1 MFAENRKISI
11 RQLQMLLL
19 LDCFGTAVLFL
30 PAELAEISGRG
41 CFFAALLGGLGVS
54 AASLLLTA
62 VGRRMPNGTVV
73 DWCRSVCGNA
83 IGTILLLGLAGKL
96 LLDGM
101 LELRIFSEII
111 CRFMLPATPVWVLS
125 LVLLL
130 VAGALAAQGT
140 ECRGRTAEILFFLVA
155 IPLLLVLLA
164 VAASTRYARVL
175 PLALPSPSGIGAG
188 LTEMSIVFRGLVFLY
203 FIYPDLKKPVG
214 FAVWKGCLLITAVVT
229 VIVLLCLANYGEG
242 MLAAK
247 LLPTL
252 QMLER
257 VSFTGVFLTRQD
269 LLLLWFWMA
278 SAVLFLSGVVFFG
291 SLLGTQLC
299 RQAIDDYF
307 ADPKL
312 YEKRLPYYLA
322 EVSKASHR
330 DYTTAFYYGKPD
342 GNQQVYTNNSYIRE
356 YDFIGM
362 VQEDWNEE
370 TGFAWVEQRNKFSV
384 GEEIEVM
391 PAQGDSYAMKVT
403 EIRNQN
409 GETVA
414 SAPHPQELLQV
425 KFEKPVKK
433 FDMLRKRPSDVK

>member
-73 DWCRSVCGNA
+73 DWCRSVCGNG

-188 LTEMSIVFRGLVFLY
+188 LAEMSIVFRGLVFLY

-247 LLPTL
+247 LAD
-252 QMLER
+252 
-257 VSFTGVFLTRQD
+257 VG
-269 LLLLWFWMA
+269 A
-278 SAVLFLSGVVFFG
+278 C
-291 SLLGTQLC
+291 QL
-299 RQAIDDYF
+299 
-307 ADPKL
+307 
-312 YEKRLPYYLA
+312 
-322 EVSKASHR
+322 
-330 DYTTAFYYGKPD
+330 YGRFSD
-342 GNQQVYTNNSYIRE
+342 Q
-356 YDFIGM
+356 
-362 VQEDWNEE
+362 
-370 TGFAWVEQRNKFSV
+370 TGFASALVLDGIGGAVSFGCGVFRLPS
-384 GEEIEVM
+384 
-391 PAQGDSYAMKVT
+391 GDAAMQTGGKKAKALALGGACGFVRVVISARKPYGGT
-403 EIRNQN
+403 
-409 GETVA
+409 A
-414 SAPHPQELLQV
+414 SAAFRVALAESGVSGGTAGFIALAWQEGR
-425 KFEKPVKK
+425 EKGCIKNLFCWRWQSP
-433 FDMLRKRPSDVK
+433 FF

>member
-1 MFAENRKISI
+1 
-11 RQLQMLLL
+11 
-19 LDCFGTAVLFL
+19 
-30 PAELAEISGRG
+30 
-41 CFFAALLGGLGVS
+41 
-54 AASLLLTA
+54 
-62 VGRRMPNGTVV
+62 MPNGTVV
-73 DWCRSVCGNA
+73 DWCRSVCGNG
-83 IGTILLLGLAGKL
+83 IGTILLLGLAGKI

-164 VAASTRYARVL
+164 VAASTQYARVL

-188 LTEMSIVFRGLVFLY
+188 LAEMSIVFRGLVFLY

-214 FAVWKGCLLITAVVT
+214 FAVWKICLLITAVVT

-299 RQAIDDYF
+299 RQAEKSESF
-307 ADPKL
+307 GSGWCLRLCLRCHFCPKAL
-312 YEKRLPYYLA
+312 WRHSVCGLPFRL
-322 EVSKASHR
+322 
-330 DYTTAFYYGKPD
+330 G
-342 GNQQVYTNNSYIRE
+342 
-356 YDFIGM
+356 
-362 VQEDWNEE
+362 
-370 TGFAWVEQRNKFSV
+370 
-384 GEEIEVM
+384 
-391 PAQGDSYAMKVT
+391 
-403 EIRNQN
+403 
-409 GETVA
+409 
-414 SAPHPQELLQV
+414 
-425 KFEKPVKK
+425 
-433 FDMLRKRPSDVK
+433 

>member
-1 MFAENRKISI
+1 MMFAENRKISI

-73 DWCRSVCGNA
+73 DWCQSVCGNA

-111 CRFMLPATPVWVLS
+111 CRFMLPATLS

-188 LTEMSIVFRGLVFLY
+188 LAEMSIVFRGLVFLY

-299 RQAIDDYF
+299 RQAEKKRKLWLWVVLAALF
-307 ADPKL
+307 ALSFLPESLMAAQRLRLAVSPRLNLAYLVGLPVLLLLLGRKG
-312 YEKRLPYYLA
+312 EK
-322 EVSKASHR
+322 K
-330 DYTTAFYYGKPD
+330 
-342 GNQQVYTNNSYIRE
+342 
-356 YDFIGM
+356 
-362 VQEDWNEE
+362 
-370 TGFAWVEQRNKFSV
+370 
-384 GEEIEVM
+384 
-391 PAQGDSYAMKVT
+391 
-403 EIRNQN
+403 
-409 GETVA
+409 
-414 SAPHPQELLQV
+414 
-425 KFEKPVKK
+425 
-433 FDMLRKRPSDVK
+433 DV

>member
-1 MFAENRKISI
+1 MMFAENRKISI

-73 DWCRSVCGNA
+73 DWCRSVCGNG

-164 VAASTRYARVL
+164 VAASTQYARVL

-188 LTEMSIVFRGLVFLY
+188 LAEMSIVFRGLVFLY

-214 FAVWKGCLLITAVVT
+214 FAVWKICLLITAVVT

-257 VSFTGVFLTRQD
+257 VSDQ
-269 LLLLWFWMA
+269 
-278 SAVLFLSGVVFFG
+278 
-291 SLLGTQLC
+291 
-299 RQAIDDYF
+299 
-307 ADPKL
+307 
-312 YEKRLPYYLA
+312 
-322 EVSKASHR
+322 
-330 DYTTAFYYGKPD
+330 
-342 GNQQVYTNNSYIRE
+342 
-356 YDFIGM
+356 
-362 VQEDWNEE
+362 
-370 TGFAWVEQRNKFSV
+370 TGFASALVLDGIGGAVSFGCGVFRLPSGN
-384 GEEIEVM
+384 
-391 PAQGDSYAMKVT
+391 AAMQTGGKKAKALALGGACGFVCVVISARKPYGGT
-403 EIRNQN
+403 
-409 GETVA
+409 A
-414 SAPHPQELLQV
+414 SAACRFALAESGVSGGTAGFIALAWQEGR
-425 KFEKPVKK
+425 EKGCIKNLFCWRWQSP
-433 FDMLRKRPSDVK
+433 FF

>member
-1 MFAENRKISI
+1 MMFAENRKISI

-164 VAASTRYARVL
+164 VAASTQYARVL

-229 VIVLLCLANYGEG
+229 VIG

-299 RQAIDDYF
+299 RQAEKKRKLWLWVVLAALF
-307 ADPKL
+307 ALSFLPESLMAAQRLRLAVSPWLNLAYLVGLPVLLLLLGRKG
-312 YEKRLPYYLA
+312 EK
-322 EVSKASHR
+322 K
-330 DYTTAFYYGKPD
+330 
-342 GNQQVYTNNSYIRE
+342 
-356 YDFIGM
+356 
-362 VQEDWNEE
+362 
-370 TGFAWVEQRNKFSV
+370 
-384 GEEIEVM
+384 
-391 PAQGDSYAMKVT
+391 
-403 EIRNQN
+403 
-409 GETVA
+409 
-414 SAPHPQELLQV
+414 
-425 KFEKPVKK
+425 
-433 FDMLRKRPSDVK
+433 DV

>member
-164 VAASTRYARVL
+164 VAASTQYARVL

-188 LTEMSIVFRGLVFLY
+188 LAEMSIVFRGLVFLY

-214 FAVWKGCLLITAVVT
+214 FAVWKICLLITAVVT

-278 SAVLFLSGVVFFG
+278 SAVSFGCGVFRLPSGNAALQTGGKKAKALALGGACGFVCVVISARKPYGGTASAACRFALAESGVSGGTAGFIALAWQEGREKGCIKNLFCWRWQSPFF
-291 SLLGTQLC
+291 
-299 RQAIDDYF
+299 
-307 ADPKL
+307 
-312 YEKRLPYYLA
+312 
-322 EVSKASHR
+322 
-330 DYTTAFYYGKPD
+330 
-342 GNQQVYTNNSYIRE
+342 
-356 YDFIGM
+356 
-362 VQEDWNEE
+362 
-370 TGFAWVEQRNKFSV
+370 
-384 GEEIEVM
+384 
-391 PAQGDSYAMKVT
+391 
-403 EIRNQN
+403 
-409 GETVA
+409 
-414 SAPHPQELLQV
+414 
-425 KFEKPVKK
+425 
-433 FDMLRKRPSDVK
+433 

>member
-73 DWCRSVCGNA
+73 DWCRSVCGNG
-83 IGTILLLGLAGKL
+83 IGTILLLGLAGKI

-130 VAGALAAQGT
+130 V
-140 ECRGRTAEILFFLVA
+140 
-155 IPLLLVLLA
+155 LLA
-164 VAASTRYARVL
+164 VAASTQYARVL

-188 LTEMSIVFRGLVFLY
+188 LAEMSIVFRGLVFLY

-214 FAVWKGCLLITAVVT
+214 FAVWKICLLITAVVT
-229 VIVLLCLANYGEG
+229 VIVLRCLANYGEG

-299 RQAIDDYF
+299 RQAEKKRKLWLWVVLAALF
-307 ADPKL
+307 ALSFLPESLMAAQRLRLAVSPWLNLAYLVGLPVLLLLLGRKG
-312 YEKRLPYYLA
+312 EK
-322 EVSKASHR
+322 K
-330 DYTTAFYYGKPD
+330 
-342 GNQQVYTNNSYIRE
+342 
-356 YDFIGM
+356 
-362 VQEDWNEE
+362 
-370 TGFAWVEQRNKFSV
+370 
-384 GEEIEVM
+384 
-391 PAQGDSYAMKVT
+391 
-403 EIRNQN
+403 
-409 GETVA
+409 
-414 SAPHPQELLQV
+414 
-425 KFEKPVKK
+425 
-433 FDMLRKRPSDVK
+433 DV